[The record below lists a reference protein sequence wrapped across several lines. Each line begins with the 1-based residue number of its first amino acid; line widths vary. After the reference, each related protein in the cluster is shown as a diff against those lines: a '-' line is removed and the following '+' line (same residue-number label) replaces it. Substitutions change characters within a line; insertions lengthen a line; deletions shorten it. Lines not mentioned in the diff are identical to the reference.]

1 MTLGLTAD
9 AFFVPILTRIS
20 DILGLSE
27 SVAGVTLVAFG
38 NGAPDIFSAIASY
51 GGSDPSIAKMAVGA
65 LLGAGFFVVAVVCGA
80 CMMITPFKPP
90 NWPVTRDLVTYLWAL
105 YWLIQCM
112 YKGKVELQDSA
123 GFLGYYLCYVLVVVL
138 WECVKYF
145 ILGQKLR
152 LGMTDLGPTSVTLT
166 IDG

>member
-1 MTLGLTAD
+1 
-9 AFFVPILTRIS
+9 
-20 DILGLSE
+20 LSE

-152 LGMTDLGPTSVTLT
+152 VGMTDLGPTSVTLIAAPGKT
-166 IDG
+166 SYQNKMLD

>member
-1 MTLGLTAD
+1 MALSVNEKMYLTERAS
-9 AFFVPILTRIS
+9 T
-20 DILGLSE
+20 
-27 SVAGVTLVAFG
+27 
-38 NGAPDIFSAIASY
+38 NHSATSKFQFEI
-51 GGSDPSIAKMAVGA
+51 PSKMAVGA

-112 YKGKVELQDSA
+112 YKGRVELQDSA

-138 WECVKYF
+138 WECV
-145 ILGQKLR
+145 
-152 LGMTDLGPTSVTLT
+152 TLHQDNDNMFSGHVPHM
-166 IDG
+166 IYDYRYNADVEELVGHF